1 MASRAGGLLLL
12 VIAAI
17 VPDAAAF
24 GFSSAPTVG
33 AQCRRGLVGA
43 NACSVRPLRA
53 MQLRM
58 GREDGGAG
66 KISKPGG
73 GSGVGNKPGQ
83 GAGDGGAGEGERG
96 GAGVAVLTKP
106 PDVDKV
112 MHLLPACVLCS
123 QPPGAPWVVPAG
135 ANHSRLRLT
144 ARYRPRSSDNCVA
157 LQANELDRKEAVD
170 KEPIW
175 RVLLHNDDVHTFDYV
190 IDTIVS
196 VVRTVTRKKAH
207 RITME
212 AHKSGL
218 ATVTTTWK
226 QLAREYSLGLQK
238 AGLTSSIAPDKSN
251 SC

>member
-1 MASRAGGLLLL
+1 MA
-12 VIAAI
+12 
-17 VPDAAAF
+17 
-24 GFSSAPTVG
+24 
-33 AQCRRGLVGA
+33 
-43 NACSVRPLRA
+43 
-53 MQLRM
+53 
-58 GREDGGAG
+58 
-66 KISKPGG
+66 
-73 GSGVGNKPGQ
+73 
-83 GAGDGGAGEGERG
+83 
-96 GAGVAVLTKP
+96 
-106 PDVDKV
+106 
-112 MHLLPACVLCS
+112 
-123 QPPGAPWVVPAG
+123 WV
-135 ANHSRLRLT
+135 
-144 ARYRPRSSDNCVA
+144 
-157 LQANELDRKEAVD
+157 QANEFERKEQVD

>member
-1 MASRAGGLLLL
+1 MFVLCVVYTYVHAARTHVAWWHGLLFALGAATACAEAARRTRGGL
-12 VIAAI
+12 
-17 VPDAAAF
+17 
-24 GFSSAPTVG
+24 
-33 AQCRRGLVGA
+33 RR
-43 NACSVRPLRA
+43 R
-53 MQLRM
+53 
-58 GREDGGAG
+58 
-66 KISKPGG
+66 
-73 GSGVGNKPGQ
+73 
-83 GAGDGGAGEGERG
+83 
-96 GAGVAVLTKP
+96 
-106 PDVDKV
+106 
-112 MHLLPACVLCS
+112 ACVS
-123 QPPGAPWVVPAG
+123 DEAVAWV
-135 ANHSRLRLT
+135 
-144 ARYRPRSSDNCVA
+144 
-157 LQANELDRKEAVD
+157 QANEFERKEAVD

>member
-1 MASRAGGLLLL
+1 MVAGRQSAAVSCGALAL
-12 VIAAI
+12 VALALIIPGAT
-17 VPDAAAF
+17 AF
-24 GFSSAPTVG
+24 GFSNVPVG
-33 AQCRRGLVGA
+33 GVACRAGA
-43 NACSVRPLRA
+43 LASTCEARRPAMRA
-53 MQLRM
+53 ALRM
-58 GREDGGAG
+58 GREDGGAD
-66 KISKPGG
+66 KISRPGTG
-73 GSGVGNKPGQ
+73 GGVGNKPGQ
-83 GAGDGGAGEGERG
+83 GAGDGGAGERESG

-106 PDVDKV
+106 PDVDK
-112 MHLLPACVLCS
+112 M
-123 QPPGAPWVVPAG
+123 
-135 ANHSRLRLT
+135 
-144 ARYRPRSSDNCVA
+144 SD
-157 LQANELDRKEAVD
+157 LDKKEAVD

>member
-1 MASRAGGLLLL
+1 MTPGRDDAWGADEPAGAHAGS
-12 VIAAI
+12 IAAEYGKNDKGGKKQL
-17 VPDAAAF
+17 VPD
-24 GFSSAPTVG
+24 GY
-33 AQCRRGLVGA
+33 
-43 NACSVRPLRA
+43 
-53 MQLRM
+53 
-58 GREDGGAG
+58 D
-66 KISKPGG
+66 
-73 GSGVGNKPGQ
+73 
-83 GAGDGGAGEGERG
+83 GAGEMEGDGR

-106 PDVDKV
+106 PDVDK
-112 MHLLPACVLCS
+112 
-123 QPPGAPWVVPAG
+123 
-135 ANHSRLRLT
+135 
-144 ARYRPRSSDNCVA
+144 
-157 LQANELDRKEAVD
+157 ANEFDRKEAVD

>member
-1 MASRAGGLLLL
+1 M
-12 VIAAI
+12 
-17 VPDAAAF
+17 
-24 GFSSAPTVG
+24 
-33 AQCRRGLVGA
+33 
-43 NACSVRPLRA
+43 
-53 MQLRM
+53 
-58 GREDGGAG
+58 
-66 KISKPGG
+66 
-73 GSGVGNKPGQ
+73 
-83 GAGDGGAGEGERG
+83 
-96 GAGVAVLTKP
+96 TKP
-106 PDVDKV
+106 PETDKV
-112 MHLLPACVLCS
+112 
-123 QPPGAPWVVPAG
+123 
-135 ANHSRLRLT
+135 N
-144 ARYRPRSSDNCVA
+144 DF
-157 LQANELDRKEAVD
+157 EKKESVD

-190 IDTIVS
+190 IDTIVK

>member
-1 MASRAGGLLLL
+1 MRSSAAVQLLL
-12 VIAAI
+12 
-17 VPDAAAF
+17 AAALVSDALA
-24 GFSSAPTVG
+24 FSPLAPTGLRV
-33 AQCRRGLVGA
+33 QRRDVSMSLRPQHSSSLDVPVLLPKP
-43 NACSVRPLRA
+43 VRMA
-53 MQLRM
+53 
-58 GREDGGAG
+58 REDGGAG
-66 KISKPGG
+66 KIKPGG
-73 GSGVGNKPGQ
+73 GGGGGGVGK
-83 GAGDGGAGEGERG
+83 DGMEGERG

-112 MHLLPACVLCS
+112 
-123 QPPGAPWVVPAG
+123 
-135 ANHSRLRLT
+135 N
-144 ARYRPRSSDNCVA
+144 DF
-157 LQANELDRKEAVD
+157 EKKESVD

-190 IDTIVS
+190 IDTIVK

>member
-1 MASRAGGLLLL
+1 L
-12 VIAAI
+12 VVNLTKA
-17 VPDAAAF
+17 D
-24 GFSSAPTVG
+24 PTTVDNAKLMRF
-33 AQCRRGLVGA
+33 AQVFDI
-43 NACSVRPLRA
+43 
-53 MQLRM
+53 QKK
-58 GREDGGAG
+58 G
-66 KISKPGG
+66 KILHDEFIDFTQFLA
-73 GSGVGNKPGQ
+73 VMNFLENTVEGQ
-83 GAGDGGAGEGERG
+83 Q
-96 GAGVAVLTKP
+96 VAQAS
-106 PDVDKV
+106 VDYADLK
-112 MHLLPACVLCS
+112 
-123 QPPGAPWVVPAG
+123 Q
-135 ANHSRLRLT
+135 
-144 ARYRPRSSDNCVA
+144 
-157 LQANELDRKEAVD
+157 LQANIAMLKEDRTSLYRVYSALPRALVIDIESEDFKSQCINTFEALDRKEAVD

>member
-1 MASRAGGLLLL
+1 KRVAHRRR
-12 VIAAI
+12 
-17 VPDAAAF
+17 
-24 GFSSAPTVG
+24 VG
-33 AQCRRGLVGA
+33 AVRVQALHCLGQVGLGLATV
-43 NACSVRPLRA
+43 
-53 MQLRM
+53 Q
-58 GREDGGAG
+58 DGD
-66 KISKPGG
+66 
-73 GSGVGNKPGQ
+73 V
-83 GAGDGGAGEGERG
+83 
-96 GAGVAVLTKP
+96 VA
-106 PDVDKV
+106 DVDKV

-123 QPPGAPWVVPAG
+123 QPPGAPWAVPAG

-144 ARYRPRSSDNCVA
+144 ARYRPRSSDNSVA